1 MTDPDC
7 LFCKIVAGEIPSKQ
21 IHSDDVSITF
31 LDISPWH
38 EGHALVIP
46 RRHVTDALADDA
58 VLAELAPAV
67 VSVGNLLKET
77 LGATAC
83 NILTNAGAD
92 SGQEVF
98 HAHVHVIP
106 RYADNPG
113 IANLKGSVAS
123 DLDEIHARITGN
135 RR

>member
-1 MTDPDC
+1 MTDPNC
-7 LFCKIVAGEIPSKQ
+7 LFCKIVAGEIASKQ
-21 IHSDDVSITF
+21 IHSDDASITF
-31 LDISPWH
+31 LDISPWQ

-46 RRHVTDALADDA
+46 RRHVTDALVDDA

-67 VSVGNLLKET
+67 VAVGNLLKDK

-113 IANLKGSVAS
+113 IANLRGVVES
-123 DLDEIHARITGN
+123 DLDQVHARITGN
-135 RR
+135 GR

>member
-1 MTDPDC
+1 MTESDC
-7 LFCKIVAGEIPSKQ
+7 LFCRIVSGEIPSKQ
-21 IHSDDVSITF
+21 IHSDDASVTF
-31 LDISPWH
+31 LDISPWQ

-46 RRHVTDALADDA
+46 RRHVADALADES

-67 VSVGNLLKET
+67 VAVGNLLKER
-77 LGATAC
+77 LGASAC

-113 IANLKGSVAS
+113 IANLRGPVES
-123 DLDEIHARITGN
+123 DLDEVHARITGQG
-135 RR
+135 R

>member
-1 MTDPDC
+1 
-7 LFCKIVAGEIPSKQ
+7 PSKQ
-21 IHSDDVSITF
+21 IHSDDASVTF
-31 LDISPWH
+31 LDISPWQ

-46 RRHVTDALADDA
+46 RRHVADALADES

-67 VSVGNLLKET
+67 VAVGNLLKER
-77 LGATAC
+77 LGASAC

-113 IANLKGSVAS
+113 IANLRGPVES
-123 DLDEIHARITGN
+123 DLDEVHARITGKG
-135 RR
+135 R

>member
-1 MTDPDC
+1 MTESDC
-7 LFCKIVAGEIPSKQ
+7 LFCRIIAGQIPSKQ
-21 IHSDDVSITF
+21 IYTDDDVVAF
-31 LDISPWH
+31 LDINPWQ
-38 EGHALVIP
+38 EGHSLVIP

-58 VLAELAPAV
+58 VLAKISPAV
-67 VSVGNLLKET
+67 VKVGNLLKEK

-98 HAHVHVIP
+98 HVHVHVIP

-113 IANLKGSVAS
+113 ISNLRGVVDV
-123 DLDEIHARITGN
+123 DLDAIHERITSG
-135 RR
+135 